1 MEPGAASEWGVPVAS
16 APPAPVIPV
25 LTAPTACGKTA
36 LALELAELSGGR
48 SETEIVSADAFLVYR
63 GLDIG
68 TAKPTLQERARVP
81 HHLIDVAEVQ
91 ERYDVARY
99 ALGAQAA
106 IADILERGRLPLV
119 VGGTGFYLSALL
131 GGLPLTPPSQPPL
144 RAALEAELQSRG
156 LDALLHEIERS
167 SPAESQRMERNPRRV
182 LRALEVFRTSGRWPA
197 DFGHSAPA
205 YRYRVVAYTLPDAEL
220 VRRIPLRVAD
230 MFEQGW
236 PAEAEWLAGRVDPA
250 AQPRPTVWQ
259 ALGYAQAL
267 ACARGTLPEREARAQ
282 IEGATRQY
290 VRRQL
295 TWLRG
300 QLKVP
305 LLTLPEARRALAAAL
320 SLHD

>member
-1 MEPGAASEWGVPVAS
+1 MEPGAASEWSVPA
-16 APPAPVIPV
+16 APVRPDPIIPV

-36 LALELAELSGGR
+36 LALELAGLSGGR
-48 SETEIVSADAFLVYR
+48 MEIVSADAFLVYR

-167 SPAESQRMERNPRRV
+167 SPAEAQRMERNPRRV
-182 LRALEVFRTSGRWPA
+182 LRALEVFRASGRWPG

-220 VRRIPLRVAD
+220 AARIPLRVAD
-230 MFEQGW
+230 MFRRGW

-250 AQPRPTVWQ
+250 AQPHPTVWQ
-259 ALGYAQAL
+259 GAGVHPCAGLRARHPAGTGGQGADRRCHPPVRAPSAHL
-267 ACARGTLPEREARAQ
+267 AARATESTAAHPAGSQ
-282 IEGATRQY
+282 AGT
-290 VRRQL
+290 
-295 TWLRG
+295 G
-300 QLKVP
+300 SGP
-305 LLTLPEARRALAAAL
+305 LPA
-320 SLHD
+320 